1 MMAKLRC
8 VKNIGRNV
16 FFFFFCYVVIKW
28 WILIIWCYAYIS
40 LGT

>member
-16 FFFFFCYVVIKW
+16 FFFFFATW
-28 WILIIWCYAYIS
+28 L
-40 LGT
+40 LNGGF